1 MKIII
6 IILCYE
12 NFETLLW
19 KNGHSCPLMSLFL
32 SLFSGWVLK
41 VHRTILQRVTGGKE
55 FESECEGTYQGRT
68 SQRSQPG
75 IRGFQPRIPS
85 LRTHN
90 FSLFEMFIFLV
101 ICSKSPVDSDWSDQN
116 TFTPTSPTDFYFW
129 ILQTLKFAPKLILYK
144 IFRHHTEYL
153 EFHGVGCGKTMDL
166 AQRSVANSSFARFSN
181 TKSTDHSSID
191 QATSSTPTWMRK
203 EEIVEFELEI
213 NICYIRSRCE
223 WE

>member
-101 ICSKSPVDSDWSDQN
+101 ICLKSPVDSDWSDQN

-129 ILQTLKFAPKLILYK
+129 ILQTLKFSPKLILYK

-153 EFHGVGCGKTMDL
+153 EFHGVGCGKTIDL
-166 AQRSVANSSFARFSN
+166 AQRMCGEQLFCQILQ
-181 TKSTDHSSID
+181 H
-191 QATSSTPTWMRK
+191 
-203 EEIVEFELEI
+203 EEYRPFF
-213 NICYIRSRCE
+213 NRSGYKQHADLDEERRNRGV
-223 WE
+223 WVRNKYLLH